1 MDFSI
6 AALLGVAEDA
16 SALANAL
23 AVAWRVLIVLLG
35 VNMLII
41 VHEWGHF
48 IVARMCGVR
57 CDKFYIW
64 FDAYG
69 FKFFSFKW
77 GDTEYGLGWLPL
89 GGYVKMLGQE
99 DNPGGIQ
106 AEIERAKLERS
117 EKDGELSDEEKAA
130 KDAEIA
136 SLEKQAFAPDSY
148 LAKNVWQR
156 MAIISAG
163 VFMNVVFAIV
173 CATAAILIGT
183 PETSARIGYVAPG
196 SPAWKSG
203 MQAGD
208 EIVGIGDVKNPVFS
222 SIIVETMD
230 GKETNFDVL
239 RPGADAPTTL
249 AIQPR
254 FSKGDM
260 NPTIGVGPS
269 IALNLATIPGGVPY
283 ETSLDP
289 QEAAQIKERFGA
301 LTGGERLVSMN
312 GVPVETPADQYRL
325 ARLFIDRPI
334 EYVFAPTVAGN
345 AGERVVDETKEKIA
359 VTIPPAGAPE
369 IGVRLTMGEIVE
381 IRPGSAAEKAGLR
394 KREVDENG
402 VVTQRGDVLLEID
415 ADPILDPRLLP
426 YRLFASGSRETR
438 SELAA
443 KSAQTE
449 AATEPANSANSAN
462 SSNAEKS
469 GALIAVS
476 GTQTVAL
483 TVLRDGKR
491 VDLTAT
497 LPNAAPYDG
506 FASSRGAM
514 ACGRLGVAFEV
525 APVVS
530 GVDGTVKTDA
540 NPIGGEIVKIE
551 ATVPDPGA
559 DASKEA
565 RELFKALT
573 GVEAGAGKQTKTTEI
588 VGETDAERAASVLAW
603 YSSVAPLLPNG
614 TPVVVTVST
623 VAGNAKIETSLKPSE
638 DAFVASS
645 ADVADKKDVAKIET
659 TLRRA
664 EDAFVVERG
673 LYFGGDAIFHRA
685 DSLGEALSFGVAK
698 TWECATMIFTTLKNL
713 GSTVSAKALG
723 GPGMIVGT
731 AYAAAGEQN
740 GVFLLFLCMIS
751 ANLAVV
757 NFLPIPVLDG
767 GHIVFLL
774 YEAITRRKPNENVQV
789 ILSYMG
795 LALILALMFWVIYLD
810 VVRYC
815 F

>member
-23 AVAWRVLIVLLG
+23 AVAWRVILVVLG
-35 VNMLII
+35 VNMLVI

-117 EKDGELSDEEKAA
+117 EKDAELSAEEKAA
-130 KDAEIA
+130 KDEEIA
-136 SLEKQAFAPDSY
+136 TLENQMYAPDSY
-148 LAKNVWQR
+148 LAKNVFQR

-163 VFMNVVFAIV
+163 VFMNVVFAII
-173 CATAAILIGT
+173 CATGAILIGT
-183 PETSARIGYVAPG
+183 PETSARVGYVAPG

-208 EIVGIGDVKNPVFS
+208 EIVAINGAQNPVFS
-222 SIIVETMD
+222 SIIVATMSGEETL
-230 GKETNFDVL
+230 FDVR
-239 RPGADAPTTL
+239 RPGSDAPTTL

-254 FSKGDM
+254 FAKGDL

-269 IALNLATIPGGVPY
+269 ISLDLAAVPDAAPFAS
-283 ETSLDP
+283 SLDP
-289 QEAAQIKERFGA
+289 AEAARIEERLGA

-325 ARLFIDRPI
+325 ARLFVDRPI
-334 EYVFAPTVAGN
+334 EYVFAPTVVGK
-345 AGERVVDETKEKIA
+345 AGERSVDETKEKIS
-359 VTIPPAGAPE
+359 VTIPPVGAPE
-369 IGVRLTMGEIVE
+369 IGVRLKMGEIVE
-381 IRPGSAAEKAGLR
+381 IRPGSAAEKAGLV

-402 VVTQRGDVLLEID
+402 VVTRRGDVLLEID
-415 ADPILDPRLLP
+415 SEPILDPRRLP
-426 YRLFASGSRETR
+426 YRLFASGSKETR
-438 SELAA
+438 PEL
-443 KSAQTE
+443 
-449 AATEPANSANSAN
+449 
-462 SSNAEKS
+462 AEKS
-469 GALIAVS
+469 ALTEKSARTGS
-476 GTQTVAL
+476 QTVAL
-483 TVLRDGKR
+483 TVLRDGER

-497 LPNAAPYDG
+497 LPSAAPYDG
-506 FASSRGAM
+506 FASSRGVM

-525 APVVS
+525 LPVVA
-530 GVDGTVKTDA
+530 GIDGTVKTDS
-540 NPIGGEIVKIE
+540 NPLGGEIVKIE
-551 ATVPDPGA
+551 ANLADPGA
-559 DASKEA
+559 DASKGA
-565 RELFKALT
+565 QKLFEALT
-573 GVEAGAGKQTKTTEI
+573 GAKAGTGAQTKTTEI
-588 VGETDAERAASVLAW
+588 AGATEAERAASVLAW
-603 YSSVAPLLPNG
+603 FDGVAPYLPEG
-614 TPVVVTVST
+614 TPVVATVST
-623 VAGNAKIETSLKPSE
+623 KDGGEAKIE
-638 DAFVASS
+638 A
-645 ADVADKKDVAKIET
+645 

-685 DSLGEALSFGVAK
+685 DSLGDALKFGVAK
-698 TWECATMIFTTLKNL
+698 TWESATQVFVFLKNV

-731 AYAAAGEQN
+731 AYAAAGERN
-740 GVFLLFLCMIS
+740 GVFLLFLCLIG

-767 GHIVFLL
+767 GHMVFLL

-810 VVRYC
+810 VARYC

>member
-16 SALANAL
+16 SALTNAL
-23 AVAWRVLIVLLG
+23 AVAWRVILVVLG
-35 VNMLII
+35 VNMLVI

-117 EKDGELSDEEKAA
+117 EKDGELSDAEKAA

-136 SLEKQAFAPDSY
+136 SLEKQMYAPDSY
-148 LAKNVWQR
+148 LAKNVFQR

-173 CATAAILIGT
+173 CATGAILIGT
-183 PETSARIGYVAPG
+183 PETSARLGYVAPG

-208 EIVGIGDVKNPVFS
+208 EIVAIDGTPNPVFS
-222 SIIVETMD
+222 SIIVATMD
-230 GKETNFDVL
+230 GEEKLFDVK
-239 RPGADAPTTL
+239 RPGVDAPTTL
-249 AIQPR
+249 AIRPK
-254 FSKGDM
+254 FSKGDL

-269 IALNLATIPGGVPY
+269 IALDLAAIPGAAPFAS
-283 ETSLDP
+283 SLDP
-289 QEAAQIKERFGA
+289 QEAARIEERLGA
-301 LTGGERLVSMN
+301 LTGGERLVAMN

-325 ARLFIDRPI
+325 ARLFLDRPI
-334 EYVFAPTVAGN
+334 EYVFAPTVVGK
-345 AGERVVDETKEKIA
+345 AGERSVDETKEKIA
-359 VTIPPAGAPE
+359 VTIPPTGAPE

-381 IRPGSAAEKAGLR
+381 IQPGSAAEKAGLR

-402 VVTQRGDVLLEID
+402 VVTQRGDVLLEVD
-415 ADPILDPRLLP
+415 SVPILDPRRLP
-426 YRLFASGSRETR
+426 YRLFASGSKETR
-438 SELAA
+438 PELAA
-443 KSAQTE
+443 KSAE
-449 AATEPANSANSAN
+449 S
-462 SSNAEKS
+462 EKS
-469 GALIAVS
+469 GESDNPEKTVKSGKPTVA

-483 TVLRDGKR
+483 TALRDGER
-491 VDLTAT
+491 VELTAT
-497 LPNAAPYDG
+497 LPAAASYDG
-506 FASSRGAM
+506 FASNRGVM

-525 APVVS
+525 LPIVS
-530 GVDGTVKTDA
+530 GIDGTVKTDS

-551 ATVPDPGA
+551 ATVPDPGV
-559 DASKEA
+559 DAPKNA
-565 RELFKALT
+565 QTLFESLT
-573 GVEAGAGKQTKTTEI
+573 GAKVGSGAQTKTTEI
-588 VGETDAERAASVLAW
+588 VGATESERAAAALGW
-603 YSSVAPLLPNG
+603 FENVAPYLPEGTRVVATASTKNG
-614 TPVVVTVST
+614 
-623 VAGNAKIETSLKPSE
+623 GEAK
-638 DAFVASS
+638 V
-645 ADVADKKDVAKIET
+645 ET

-673 LYFGGDAIFHRA
+673 LYFSGDAIFHRA
-685 DSLGEALSFGVAK
+685 DSLGAALKFGVAK
-698 TWECATMIFTTLKNL
+698 TWESATQVFVFLKNV

-731 AYAAAGEQN
+731 AYAAAGEKN
-740 GVFLLFLCMIS
+740 GVFLLFLCLIG

-767 GHIVFLL
+767 GHMVFLL

-789 ILSYMG
+789 ILSYIG

>member
-117 EKDGELSDEEKAA
+117 EKDGELSDAEKAA
-130 KDAEIA
+130 KDEEIA
-136 SLEKQAFAPDSY
+136 ALEKQAFAPDSY
-148 LAKNVWQR
+148 LAKNVFQR

-183 PETSARIGYVAPG
+183 PESSARVGYVAPG

-208 EIVGIGDVKNPVFS
+208 EIVGIGENKNPVFS
-222 SIIVETMD
+222 SIIVATMD

-269 IALNLATIPGGVPY
+269 ISLNLATIAGGVPY
-283 ETSLDP
+283 ETSLDA

-334 EYVFAPTVAGN
+334 EYVFAPTVAGQ

-359 VTIPPAGAPE
+359 I
-369 IGVRLTMGEIVE
+369 
-381 IRPGSAAEKAGLR
+381 
-394 KREVDENG
+394 
-402 VVTQRGDVLLEID
+402 
-415 ADPILDPRLLP
+415 
-426 YRLFASGSRETR
+426 
-438 SELAA
+438 
-443 KSAQTE
+443 
-449 AATEPANSANSAN
+449 
-462 SSNAEKS
+462 
-469 GALIAVS
+469 
-476 GTQTVAL
+476 
-483 TVLRDGKR
+483 
-491 VDLTAT
+491 T
-497 LPNAAPYDG
+497 LPPTGARRSA
-506 FASSRGAM
+506 FA
-514 ACGRLGVAFEV
+514 
-525 APVVS
+525 
-530 GVDGTVKTDA
+530 
-540 NPIGGEIVKIE
+540 
-551 ATVPDPGA
+551 
-559 DASKEA
+559 
-565 RELFKALT
+565 
-573 GVEAGAGKQTKTTEI
+573 
-588 VGETDAERAASVLAW
+588 
-603 YSSVAPLLPNG
+603 
-614 TPVVVTVST
+614 
-623 VAGNAKIETSLKPSE
+623 
-638 DAFVASS
+638 
-645 ADVADKKDVAKIET
+645 
-659 TLRRA
+659 
-664 EDAFVVERG
+664 
-673 LYFGGDAIFHRA
+673 
-685 DSLGEALSFGVAK
+685 
-698 TWECATMIFTTLKNL
+698 
-713 GSTVSAKALG
+713 
-723 GPGMIVGT
+723 
-731 AYAAAGEQN
+731 
-740 GVFLLFLCMIS
+740 
-751 ANLAVV
+751 
-757 NFLPIPVLDG
+757 
-767 GHIVFLL
+767 
-774 YEAITRRKPNENVQV
+774 
-789 ILSYMG
+789 
-795 LALILALMFWVIYLD
+795 
-810 VVRYC
+810 
-815 F
+815 

>member
-117 EKDGELSDEEKAA
+117 EKDGELSAEEKAA
-130 KDAEIA
+130 KDEEIA
-136 SLEKQAFAPDSY
+136 ALEKQAFAPDSY
-148 LAKNVWQR
+148 LAKNVFQR

-208 EIVGIGDVKNPVFS
+208 EIVGINENKNPVFS
-222 SIIVETMD
+222 SIIVATMD

-254 FSKGDM
+254 FNKGDM

-269 IALNLATIPGGVPY
+269 I
-283 ETSLDP
+283 SLDLAAISGGAP
-289 QEAAQIKERFGA
+289 FASSLDAQEAAQIEERLGA

-334 EYVFAPTVAGN
+334 EYVFAPTVVGK
-345 AGERVVDETKEKIA
+345 AGERSVDETKEKIA
-359 VTIPPAGAPE
+359 VTIPPTGAPE

-394 KREVDENG
+394 KREVDETG
-402 VVTQRGDVLLEID
+402 AVTQRGDVLLEID
-415 ADPILDPRLLP
+415 AEPILDPRLLP
-426 YRLFASGSRETR
+426 YRLFASGSKETR
-438 SELAA
+438 PELAA
-443 KSAQTE
+443 KT
-449 AATEPANSANSAN
+449 AATKAENSE
-462 SSNAEKS
+462 NAENATDSKKSTAAS
-469 GALIAVS
+469 GAQATAPT

-483 TVLRDGKR
+483 TVLRDGER

-525 APVVS
+525 LPVVS
-530 GVDGTVKTDA
+530 GIDGTVKTDA

-559 DASKEA
+559 DAAKEA

-573 GVEAGAGKQTKTTEI
+573 GAEAGAGAQTKTTEI
-588 VGETDAERAASVLAW
+588 VGETDAERAEIALTW
-603 YSSVAPLLPNG
+603 LSSVAPLLPNG
-614 TPVVVTVST
+614 TPVVVTVE
-623 VAGNAKIETSLKPSE
+623 AKDGVE
-638 DAFVASS
+638 
-645 ADVADKKDVAKIET
+645 AKIET

-664 EDAFVVERG
+664 EDAFIVERG

>member
-117 EKDGELSDEEKAA
+117 EKDGELSAEEKAA
-130 KDAEIA
+130 KDEEIA
-136 SLEKQAFAPDSY
+136 KLENQAFAPDSY
-148 LAKNVWQR
+148 LAKNVFQR

-183 PETSARIGYVAPG
+183 PESSARIGFVAPG

-208 EIVGIGDVKNPVFS
+208 EIVGIGENKNPVFS
-222 SIIVETMD
+222 SIIVATMD

-269 IALNLATIPGGVPY
+269 ISLDLATIAGGVPY
-283 ETSLDP
+283 ETSLDA
-289 QEAAQIKERFGA
+289 QEAARIEERLGA

-312 GVPVETPADQYRL
+312 GVLVETPADQYRL

-334 EYVFAPTVAGN
+334 EYVFAPTVVGK
-345 AGERVVDETKEKIA
+345 AGERSVDATKEKIA
-359 VTIPPAGAPE
+359 VTIPPTGAPE

-394 KREVDENG
+394 KREVDETG
-402 VVTQRGDVLLEID
+402 AVTRRGDVLLEID
-415 ADPILDPRLLP
+415 AEPILDPRLLP
-426 YRLFASGSRETR
+426 YRLFASGSKETR
-438 SELAA
+438 PELAA
-443 KSAQTE
+443 KAAKTE
-449 AATEPANSANSAN
+449 NAEDAANSKDATA
-462 SSNAEKS
+462 SNAPT
-469 GALIAVS
+469 

-483 TVLRDGKR
+483 TVLRDGER
-491 VDLTAT
+491 VELTAN

-530 GVDGTVKTDA
+530 GIDGTVKTEA
-540 NPIGGEIVKIE
+540 NPIGGDIVKIE
-551 ATVPDPGA
+551 ASVPDPGA

-565 RELFKALT
+565 QALFETLT
-573 GVEAGAGKQTKTTEI
+573 GAKAGAGAQPKTTEI
-588 VGETDAERAASVLAW
+588 VGATDAERSELALSW
-603 YSSVAPLLPNG
+603 FTGVAPLLPNG
-614 TPVVVTVST
+614 TPVAVTVST
-623 VAGNAKIETSLKPSE
+623 KDGGET
-638 DAFVASS
+638 
-645 ADVADKKDVAKIET
+645 KIET

-664 EDAFVVERG
+664 ENAFVVERG

-774 YEAITRRKPNENVQV
+774 YEAIARRKPNENVQV

>member
-117 EKDGELSDEEKAA
+117 EKDGDLSAEEKAA
-130 KDAEIA
+130 KDEEIA
-136 SLEKQAFAPDSY
+136 KLEKQAFAPDSY
-148 LAKNVWQR
+148 LAKNVFQR

-183 PETSARIGYVAPG
+183 PESSARVGFVAPG

-208 EIVGIGDVKNPVFS
+208 EIVGINENKKPVFS
-222 SIIVETMD
+222 SIIVATMD

-269 IALNLATIPGGVPY
+269 ISLDLASISGGVPY
-283 ETSLDP
+283 ATSLDA
-289 QEAAQIKERFGA
+289 QEAAQIAERLGA

-325 ARLFIDRPI
+325 ARLFVDRPI
-334 EYVFAPTVAGN
+334 EYVFAPTVVGK
-345 AGERVVDETKEKIA
+345 AGERSVDETKEKIA
-359 VTIPPAGAPE
+359 VTIPPTGAPE

-394 KREVDENG
+394 KREVDETG
-402 VVTQRGDVLLEID
+402 AVTQRGDVLLEID
-415 ADPILDPRLLP
+415 AEPILDPRFLP
-426 YRLFASGSRETR
+426 YRMFASGSKETR
-438 SELAA
+438 PELAA
-443 KSAQTE
+443 K
-449 AATEPANSANSAN
+449 AAKVENAETAANSKDAPLSVAPT
-462 SSNAEKS
+462 
-469 GALIAVS
+469 

-483 TVLRDGKR
+483 TVLRDGER
-491 VDLTAT
+491 VDLTAN

-525 APVVS
+525 LPVVS
-530 GVDGTVKTDA
+530 GIDGTVKTDA

-565 RELFKALT
+565 QSLFEALT
-573 GVEAGAGKQTKTTEI
+573 GAKAGTGAQTKTTEI
-588 VGETDAERAASVLAW
+588 VGATDAERSEIALSW
-603 YSSVAPLLPNG
+603 FSSVAPLLPSG
-614 TPVVVTVST
+614 TPVAATVST
-623 VAGNAKIETSLKPSE
+623 
-638 DAFVASS
+638 
-645 ADVADKKDVAKIET
+645 KDGVEAKIET

-664 EDAFVVERG
+664 EDAFIVERG
-673 LYFGGDAIFHRA
+673 LYFGGDAVFHRA

>member
-16 SALANAL
+16 SALANAM

-117 EKDGELSDEEKAA
+117 EQDGELSDEEKAA
-130 KDAEIA
+130 KDEEIA
-136 SLEKQAFAPDSY
+136 ALEKQAFAPDSY
-148 LAKNVWQR
+148 LAKNVFQR

-183 PETSARIGYVAPG
+183 PESSARIGYVAPG

-222 SIIVETMD
+222 SIIVATMD

-269 IALNLATIPGGVPY
+269 I
-283 ETSLDP
+283 SLDLAAVAGVAP
-289 QEAAQIKERFGA
+289 FASSLDAQEAAQIEERLGA

-334 EYVFAPTVAGN
+334 EYVFAPTVAGK
-345 AGERVVDETKEKIA
+345 AGERSVDETKEKIA
-359 VTIPPAGAPE
+359 VTIPPTGAPE
-369 IGVRLTMGEIVE
+369 IGVRLKMGEIVE

-394 KREVDENG
+394 KREVDETG
-402 VVTQRGDVLLEID
+402 AVTQRGDVLLEIN
-415 ADPILDPRLLP
+415 AEPILDPRLLP
-426 YRLFASGSRETR
+426 YRLFASGS
-438 SELAA
+438 
-443 KSAQTE
+443 K
-449 AATEPANSANSAN
+449 
-462 SSNAEKS
+462 
-469 GALIAVS
+469 
-476 GTQTVAL
+476 
-483 TVLRDGKR
+483 
-491 VDLTAT
+491 
-497 LPNAAPYDG
+497 
-506 FASSRGAM
+506 
-514 ACGRLGVAFEV
+514 
-525 APVVS
+525 
-530 GVDGTVKTDA
+530 
-540 NPIGGEIVKIE
+540 
-551 ATVPDPGA
+551 
-559 DASKEA
+559 
-565 RELFKALT
+565 
-573 GVEAGAGKQTKTTEI
+573 
-588 VGETDAERAASVLAW
+588 
-603 YSSVAPLLPNG
+603 
-614 TPVVVTVST
+614 
-623 VAGNAKIETSLKPSE
+623 
-638 DAFVASS
+638 
-645 ADVADKKDVAKIET
+645 
-659 TLRRA
+659 
-664 EDAFVVERG
+664 
-673 LYFGGDAIFHRA
+673 
-685 DSLGEALSFGVAK
+685 
-698 TWECATMIFTTLKNL
+698 
-713 GSTVSAKALG
+713 
-723 GPGMIVGT
+723 
-731 AYAAAGEQN
+731 
-740 GVFLLFLCMIS
+740 
-751 ANLAVV
+751 
-757 NFLPIPVLDG
+757 
-767 GHIVFLL
+767 
-774 YEAITRRKPNENVQV
+774 
-789 ILSYMG
+789 
-795 LALILALMFWVIYLD
+795 
-810 VVRYC
+810 
-815 F
+815 

>member
-117 EKDGELSDEEKAA
+117 EKDGELSAEEKAA
-130 KDAEIA
+130 KDEEIA
-136 SLEKQAFAPDSY
+136 ALEKQAFAPDSY
-148 LAKNVWQR
+148 LAKNVFQR

-183 PETSARIGYVAPG
+183 PETSARVGYVAPG

-254 FSKGDM
+254 FNKGDM

-269 IALNLATIPGGVPY
+269 ISLNLATIPGGVPY
-283 ETSLDP
+283 QTSLDP

-359 VTIPPAGAPE
+359 ATVSPTGAPE

-394 KREVDENG
+394 KREVDETG
-402 VVTQRGDVLLEID
+402 AVTQRGDVLLEID
-415 ADPILDPRLLP
+415 AEPILDPRLLP
-426 YRLFASGSRETR
+426 YRLFASGSKETR
-438 SELAA
+438 PELAA
-443 KSAQTE
+443 K
-449 AATEPANSANSAN
+449 ATATKAENSENSGD
-462 SSNAEKS
+462 AEKS
-469 GALIAVS
+469 TATAPT

-483 TVLRDGKR
+483 TVLRDGER
-491 VDLTAT
+491 VELTAT

-525 APVVS
+525 LPVVS
-530 GVDGTVKTDA
+530 GIDGTVKTDA

-573 GVEAGAGKQTKTTEI
+573 GAEAGSGAQTKTTEI
-588 VGETDAERAASVLAW
+588 VGETDAERSEIALTW
-603 YSSVAPLLPNG
+603 FSSVAPLLPNG
-614 TPVVVTVST
+614 TLVVVTVE
-623 VAGNAKIETSLKPSE
+623 AKDGVE
-638 DAFVASS
+638 
-645 ADVADKKDVAKIET
+645 AKIET

-664 EDAFVVERG
+664 EDVFVVERG

-731 AYAAAGEQN
+731 AYAAAGVQN

>member
-117 EKDGELSDEEKAA
+117 EKDGELSAEEKAA
-130 KDAEIA
+130 KDEEIA
-136 SLEKQAFAPDSY
+136 KLENQAFAPDSY
-148 LAKNVWQR
+148 LAKNVFQR

-183 PETSARIGYVAPG
+183 PETSARVGFVAPG

-208 EIVGIGDVKNPVFS
+208 EIVGIGENKNPVFS
-222 SIIVETMD
+222 SIIVATMD

-269 IALNLATIPGGVPY
+269 ISLDLAAIPGGAPFAS
-283 ETSLDP
+283 SLDP
-289 QEAAQIKERFGA
+289 QEAAQIEERLGA

-325 ARLFIDRPI
+325 ARLFVDRPI
-334 EYVFAPTVAGN
+334 EYVFAPTVAGK
-345 AGERVVDETKEKIA
+345 AGERSVDETKEKIA
-359 VTIPPAGAPE
+359 VTIPPTGAPE

-402 VVTQRGDVLLEID
+402 AVTQRGDVLLEVD
-415 ADPILDPRLLP
+415 AEPILDPRLLP
-426 YRLFASGSRETR
+426 YRLFASGSKETR
-438 SELAA
+438 PELASKLTP
-443 KSAQTE
+443 KSMLKSE
-449 AATEPANSANSAN
+449 DLESPVDSKKPELGAATA
-462 SSNAEKS
+462 
-469 GALIAVS
+469 IAPT

-483 TVLRDGKR
+483 TVLRDGER

-525 APVVS
+525 LPVVA
-530 GVDGTVKTDA
+530 GIDGTVKTDA

-551 ATVPDPGA
+551 ATVPDPGVG
-559 DASKEA
+559 ASKGT

-573 GVEAGAGKQTKTTEI
+573 GVEAGAGEQTKTTEI
-588 VGETDAERAASVLAW
+588 VGETDAERAEIALTW
-603 YSSVAPLLPNG
+603 LSSVAPLLPNG
-614 TPVVVTVST
+614 TPVVVTVE
-623 VAGNAKIETSLKPSE
+623 AKDGVE
-638 DAFVASS
+638 
-645 ADVADKKDVAKIET
+645 AKIET

-664 EDAFVVERG
+664 EDAFIVERG

>member
-130 KDAEIA
+130 KDEEIA
-136 SLEKQAFAPDSY
+136 KLEKQAFAPDSY
-148 LAKNVWQR
+148 LAKNVFQR

-183 PETSARIGYVAPG
+183 PESSARIGYVAPG

-208 EIVGIGDVKNPVFS
+208 EIVGIGDNKNPVFS
-222 SIIVETMD
+222 SIIVATMD

-269 IALNLATIPGGVPY
+269 ISLNLATIAGGVPY
-283 ETSLDP
+283 ETSLDA

-334 EYVFAPTVAGN
+334 EYVFAPTVAGQ

-359 VTIPPAGAPE
+359 ITLPPTGAPE

-394 KREVDENG
+394 KREVDETG
-402 VVTQRGDVLLEID
+402 AVTQRGDVLLEVD
-415 ADPILDPRLLP
+415 AEPILDPRLLP
-426 YRLFASGSRETR
+426 YRLFASGSKETR
-438 SELAA
+438 PELAA
-443 KSAQTE
+443 KSAKAE
-449 AATEPANSANSAN
+449 DAA
-462 SSNAEKS
+462 
-469 GALIAVS
+469 ALV

-483 TVLRDGKR
+483 TVLRDGER

-506 FASSRGAM
+506 FASSRGAT

-525 APVVS
+525 LPVVS
-530 GVDGTVKTDA
+530 GIGGTVKTDA
-540 NPIGGEIVKIE
+540 NPVGGEIVKIE

-565 RELFKALT
+565 QKLFEALT
-573 GVEAGAGKQTKTTEI
+573 GAKAGTGAQTKTTDV
-588 VGETDAERAASVLAW
+588 VGETDAERAEIALSW
-603 YSSVAPLLPNG
+603 HTTVAPLLPNG
-614 TPVVVTVST
+614 TPVVVTVAT
-623 VAGNAKIETSLKPSE
+623 KDGAET
-638 DAFVASS
+638 
-645 ADVADKKDVAKIET
+645 KIET
-659 TLRRA
+659 TLQRA
-664 EDAFVVERG
+664 ADVFVVERG

-685 DSLGEALSFGVAK
+685 DSLGEALSFGFAK